1 MDERKQIAEDTLDQ
15 LIEQALRELDR
26 VEPDGLAEERMSDIS
41 DEIRRDLRLEETQR
55 TLMLDT
61 SRSSI
66 AWRRNSAVASTSK
79 GQRTV
84 SNCCGV
90 WG

>member
-41 DEIRRDLRLEETQR
+41 DEIRRDLCLEETQR
-55 TLMLDT
+55 TLINHVAQKQRRCLYIQGAKDCVQLL
-61 SRSSI
+61 RSL
-66 AWRRNSAVASTSK
+66 
-79 GQRTV
+79 
-84 SNCCGV
+84 GV
-90 WG
+90 IK